1 MQREQIIDALREKLD
16 RNWNDYVGEL
26 DGLLKGVLI
35 GKSDEITV
43 ARFVYNE
50 LYGGG
55 YPEDYMEYLLRFENP
70 LEVARDQWISEQSVD
85 FSEELNHALW
95 SLMDKGD
102 AEQDYALDPEYKP
115 FPATDKKTTVREF
128 IERHPCANLDM
139 MTPGGFVYLTPE
151 KAQLLLSGQS
161 IKGHPGDPE
170 YAMEI
175 TAEEL
180 LDQEVRSASFSKGTW
195 RMLGDYIRELEQ
207 EQPPFEQGVTMC

>member
-1 MQREQIIDALREKLD
+1 MQREQMIDAFREKLD

-26 DGLLKGVLI
+26 DGLSKGVLI
-35 GKSDEITV
+35 GKSDEITA

-102 AEQDYALDPEYKP
+102 AEQNYALDPEY
-115 FPATDKKTTVREF
+115 
-128 IERHPCANLDM
+128 
-139 MTPGGFVYLTPE
+139 TPE
-151 KAQLLLSGQS
+151 IG
-161 IKGHPGDPE
+161 
-170 YAMEI
+170 
-175 TAEEL
+175 
-180 LDQEVRSASFSKGTW
+180 RASC
-195 RMLGDYIRELEQ
+195 RER
-207 EQPPFEQGVTMC
+207 V

>member
-1 MQREQIIDALREKLD
+1 MQREQMIDAFREKLD
-16 RNWNDYVGEL
+16 RNWNDYLREL
-26 DGLLKGVLI
+26 DGLSKGVLI
-35 GKSDEITV
+35 GKSDEITA

-55 YPEDYMEYLLRFENP
+55 YPEDYMEYLLCFENP

-95 SLMDKGD
+95 SLMDKGT
-102 AEQDYALDPEYKP
+102 AEQDYALDPEYTPGLAK
-115 FPATDKKTTVREF
+115 DKKITVREF

-151 KAQLLLSGQS
+151 EAQLLLSGQN

-180 LDQEVRSASFSKGTW
+180 LNQEIHSASFSKGTW
-195 RMLGDYIRELEQ
+195 SILSDYIREPEQ
-207 EQPPFEQGVTMC
+207 EQALFEQGVTMC

>member
-1 MQREQIIDALREKLD
+1 MQREQMIDAFREKLD
-16 RNWNDYVGEL
+16 RNWNDYLREL
-26 DGLLKGVLI
+26 DGLSKGVLI
-35 GKSDEITV
+35 GKSDEITA

-55 YPEDYMEYLLRFENP
+55 YPEDYMEYLLCFENP

-95 SLMDKGD
+95 SLMDKGT
-102 AEQDYALDPEYKP
+102 AEQDYALDPEYTP
-115 FPATDKKTTVREF
+115 GPATDKKITVREF

-139 MTPGGFVYLTPE
+139 MTPGSFVYLTPE
-151 KAQLLLSGQS
+151 EAQLLLSGQG

-180 LDQEVRSASFSKGTW
+180 LNQEIHSASFSKGTW
-195 RMLGDYIRELEQ
+195 RILSDYTREPEQ
-207 EQPPFEQGVTMC
+207 EQAPFKQGVTMC

>member
-1 MQREQIIDALREKLD
+1 MQREQMINAFRKKLD
-16 RNWNDYVGEL
+16 RNWNDYLREL
-26 DGLLKGVLI
+26 DGLSKGVLI
-35 GKSDEITV
+35 EKSDEVTA

-55 YPEDYMEYLLRFENP
+55 YPEDYMEYLLCFENP

-95 SLMDKGD
+95 SLMDKGT
-102 AEQDYALDPEYKP
+102 AEQDYALDPEYTPGLAK
-115 FPATDKKTTVREF
+115 DKKVTVREF

-151 KAQLLLSGQS
+151 EAQLLLSGQN
-161 IKGHPGDPE
+161 IKGHPGDHE

-180 LDQEVRSASFSKGTW
+180 LNQEIHSASFSKGTW
-195 RMLGDYIRELEQ
+195 SILSDYIREPEQ
-207 EQPPFEQGVTMC
+207 EQAPFEQGVTMC

>member
-1 MQREQIIDALREKLD
+1 MQREQMIDAFREKLD
-16 RNWNDYVGEL
+16 RNWNDYLREL
-26 DGLLKGVLI
+26 DGLSKGVLI
-35 GKSDEITV
+35 GKSDEITA

-50 LYGGG
+50 LYGGR

-95 SLMDKGD
+95 SLMDKGT
-102 AEQDYALDPEYKP
+102 AEQDYALDPEYTP
-115 FPATDKKTTVREF
+115 GPAKDKKITVRDF

-151 KAQLLLSGQS
+151 EAQLLLSGQS

-170 YAMEI
+170 YAMET

-180 LDQEVRSASFSKGTW
+180 LNQEIHSASFSKGTW
-195 RMLGDYIRELEQ
+195 RILSDYIREPEQ
-207 EQPPFEQGVTMC
+207 EQAPFEQGVTMC

>member
-1 MQREQIIDALREKLD
+1 MQREQMIDAFRKKLD
-16 RNWNDYVGEL
+16 RNWNDYLREL
-26 DGLLKGVLI
+26 DGLSKGVLI
-35 GKSDEITV
+35 GKSDEITA

-70 LEVARDQWISEQSVD
+70 LEVARDQWISEQTVD
-85 FSEELNHALW
+85 FSEKLNHALW
-95 SLMDKGD
+95 SLMDKGA
-102 AEQDYALDPEYKP
+102 AEQDYALDPEYTP
-115 FPATDKKTTVREF
+115 GPATDKKITVQEF

-151 KAQLLLSGQS
+151 EAQLLLSGQS
-161 IKGHPGDPE
+161 LKGHPDDPE

-180 LDQEVRSASFSKGTW
+180 LEQEIHSASFSKGTW
-195 RMLGDYIRELEQ
+195 RVLSDYIREPEQ
-207 EQPPFEQGVTMC
+207 EQSPFEQGVTMC

>member
-1 MQREQIIDALREKLD
+1 MQREQMINAFRKKLD
-16 RNWNDYVGEL
+16 RNWNNYLREL
-26 DGLLKGVLI
+26 DGLSKGVLI
-35 GKSDEITV
+35 EKSDEVTA

-55 YPEDYMEYLLRFENP
+55 YPEDYMEYLLCFENP

-95 SLMDKGD
+95 SLMDKGT
-102 AEQDYALDPEYKP
+102 AEQDYALDPEYTPGLAK
-115 FPATDKKTTVREF
+115 DKKVTVREF

-151 KAQLLLSGQS
+151 EAQLLLSGQN

-180 LDQEVRSASFSKGTW
+180 LNQEIHSASFSKGTW
-195 RMLGDYIRELEQ
+195 SILSDYIREPEQ
-207 EQPPFEQGVTMC
+207 EQAPFEQGVTMC